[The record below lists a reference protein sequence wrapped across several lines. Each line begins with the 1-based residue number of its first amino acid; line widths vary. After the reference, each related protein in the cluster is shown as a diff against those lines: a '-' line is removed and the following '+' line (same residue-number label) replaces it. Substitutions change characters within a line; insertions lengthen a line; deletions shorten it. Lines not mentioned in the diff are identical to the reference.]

1 MAQRNNQ
8 MEDHSTEIL
17 STLRE
22 IRDLIQLMAEPA
34 IATRDQTLRDE
45 LRKIVGNSKPKA
57 KAASLMNGSRTQTD
71 IHRESGMQQ
80 SNLSTLVKQMAERK
94 LILGAGK
101 KPRLAITIPANFFEK
116 GASDG

>member
-1 MAQRNNQ
+1 

-34 IATRDQTLRDE
+34 IAARDNTFRDE
-45 LRKIVGNSKPKA
+45 LRKLVGNSKPKA
-57 KAASLMNGSRTQTD
+57 KAALLMNGSRAQAD
-71 IHRESGMQQ
+71 IHRESGMQRG
-80 SNLSTLVKQMAERK
+80 NLSTLVKQMAERK
-94 LILGAGK
+94 LLSGDVK
-101 KPRLAITIPANFFEK
+101 KPKLAITIPTNFFEK